1 MSSLPW
7 TIIGDMTHF
16 SIAIAFLFIEVA
28 RDTDSGWGYIW
39 CDLIIMFK
47 DRVLN
52 LCIRV
57 LKYILVPSVDRRV
70 TLLSE
75 TRVSVFNNS
84 HLGFKLPFLLY
95 QLMALIFH

>member
-1 MSSLPW
+1 
-7 TIIGDMTHF
+7 MTHF

-28 RDTDSGWGYIW
+28 RDTDFGWSYIW

-52 LCIRV
+52 LCTRV

-75 TRVSVFNNS
+75 TRVSVFNSS
-84 HLGFKLPFLLY
+84 HLEFKLPFLLY